1 MSISHNLGH
10 KLFSHLYVEEQ
21 VLEHPQSLKIIEK
34 FSSSKVIVIKH
45 YKDVFNRVNQD
56 FDAQSESKNLILA
69 KKERGFLHKG
79 SYFSDSFDHENF
91 YYSSSLL
98 GCLYDCEYCYLQ
110 GLYQSA
116 NSVLFVNIEDFFK
129 EVEPLL
135 DKKTLIAISYDT
147 DTLALESLLNLSS
160 KWIDFAKDKP
170 NLNLEIRTKSANFK
184 ALKGVEVN
192 KNVVLAWSVSPQNI
206 IDLYENKTPSLK
218 QRLKA
223 IKDAIDKGWRVRVS
237 IDPIIITQNYKNLY
251 IELVKELF
259 ESVDASK
266 LYSMTIGSF
275 RMSKDHLKT
284 LKKLQRSDL
293 AFYDYALEDNV
304 AFYKNEKEILD
315 FMLKELKKFIDIKKV
330 RVWQQQ

>member
-1 MSISHNLGH
+1 MSISHNLDH

-21 VLEHPQSLKIIEK
+21 VLDHPQSLKIIEK

-56 FDAQSESKNLILA
+56 FNAQSESKNLILA
-69 KKERGFLHKG
+69 KKERGFIHKG
-79 SYFSDSFDHENF
+79 SYFSDGFDHDNF
-91 YYSSSLL
+91 YYTSSLL

-116 NSVLFVNIEDFFK
+116 NSVLFVNIEDFFE
-129 EVEPLL
+129 EVKPLL

-147 DTLALESLLNLSS
+147 DTLALESLLGLSK
-160 KWIDFAKDKP
+160 KWIEFAKDKP

-184 ALKGVEVN
+184 ALKDVEIN
-192 KNVVLAWSVSPQNI
+192 KNVVLAWSISPQRI

-223 IKDAIDKGWRVRVS
+223 IKSAVEAGWRVRVS
-237 IDPIIITQNYKNLY
+237 IDPVIITEDYENLY
-251 IELVKELF
+251 KELVKELF
-259 ESVDASK
+259 DNIDSDK

-293 AFYDYALEDNV
+293 AFYDYEFEDNV
-304 AFYKNEKEILD
+304 AFYKNEKDILD
-315 FMLKELKKFIDIKKV
+315 FMSKELEQFIDMKKV